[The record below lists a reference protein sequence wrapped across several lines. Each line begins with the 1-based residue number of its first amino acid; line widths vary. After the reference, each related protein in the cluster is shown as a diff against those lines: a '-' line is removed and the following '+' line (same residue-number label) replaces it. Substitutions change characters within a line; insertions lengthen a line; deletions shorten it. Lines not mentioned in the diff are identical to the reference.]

1 MPGKISTK
9 RNKVSD
15 KKKGE
20 QELAQEQVEFP
31 ITGKI
36 TSVNVQEGSV
46 VNEGDILCFL
56 ESMKMENP
64 ILAPV
69 AGAVTKIEL
78 SPGQVV
84 EAGDMAAIIEY

>member
-1 MPGKISTK
+1 MAKEK
-9 RNKVSD
+9 
-15 KKKGE
+15 
-20 QELAQEQVEFP
+20 VEFP

-36 TSVNVQEGSV
+36 ISVEASNGSV
-46 VNEGDILCFL
+46 VNEGDTLCLL

-69 AGAVTKIEL
+69 GGTVTELSL

-84 EAGDMAAIIEY
+84 EAGALVAFIEY